1 MVLGPR
7 LDLRQGQ
14 QLVMTPQLQ
23 QAIKLLALT
32 NLELESFVAAEVEKN
47 PLLEASDP
55 DGPDETPDHA
65 AYEDGRGDS
74 ADGDSLNGDGLNGD
88 GLNGEALNGDG
99 AAPDADLFDSGIEV
113 PTTDALL
120 DSGMAGGDDA
130 PLDMDIDSEIY
141 HHDSEADR
149 MSDGTAPEGELGSML
164 SLNGAGA
171 VSGGAGDDDLPG
183 IDGLSADR
191 PTLAEHLHDQA
202 RAAFRDPRSH
212 AIAAYL
218 IDLVDE
224 AGYLSEPLEEVARRL
239 GIDLAQAEEV
249 LAVLQTFDPAGVCA
263 RSLSEC
269 LKIQAREADRLDPAM
284 EALLDNLDL
293 LARGD
298 LPALRRI
305 CGVDQEDM
313 ADMIQELRSYN
324 PKPGLAFGSV
334 TTQTV
339 VPDIYVRKMASGG
352 WGVELNAAT
361 LPRVLV
367 NRTYYAELSARA
379 SKAERLFL
387 SECLQS
393 ANWLVKALDQRARTI
408 LKVATEL
415 VRQQEDFFEHGVRAL
430 KPLNLKHIAE
440 AIGMH
445 ESTVSRVTANK
456 FLACHRGVFELK
468 YFFTSAI
475 QSADGGDAHS
485 AEAVKQRIKE
495 LIDQEKP
502 GAILSDDKLVEILV
516 AEKFDIAR
524 RTVAKY
530 REALKIPSSV
540 QRRRLKMLEAGQKM
554 NGR

>member
-32 NLELESFVAAEVEKN
+32 NLELESFIAAEVEKN
-47 PLLEASDP
+47 PLLESPDN
-55 DGPDETPDHA
+55 DGPDLAEPGMAEPEGERFDG
-65 AYEDGRGDS
+65 EDGHESAASDMDAGFDASFEGGD
-74 ADGDSLNGDGLNGD
+74 AIT
-88 GLNGEALNGDG
+88 A
-99 AAPDADLFDSGIEV
+99 
-113 PTTDALL
+113 DALL
-120 DSGMAGGDDA
+120 GGAMADGNDA

-141 HHDSEADR
+141 HHDSASDR
-149 MSDGTAPEGELGSML
+149 MGETPEGGLDSML
-164 SLNGAGA
+164 GLNGQGA
-171 VSGGAGDDDLPG
+171 IGGGLPDDDLPG
-183 IDGLSADR
+183 IDGLLIDSRSLAD
-191 PTLAEHLHDQA
+191 HLHEQA
-202 RAAFRDPRSH
+202 RAAFSDVQSL
-212 AIAAYL
+212 AIATYL
-218 IDLVDE
+218 IDLVDD
-224 AGYLSEPLEEVARRL
+224 AGYLSEPLEEVAERL
-239 GIDLAQAEEV
+239 GVPLEQALGV
-249 LAVLQTFDPAGVCA
+249 LKVLQTFDPVGVCA
-263 RSLSEC
+263 RSLGEC
-269 LKIQAREADRLDPAM
+269 LMLQAREADRCDPAM
-284 EALLDNLDL
+284 EALLNNLDV

-298 LPALRRI
+298 LAALRRI
-305 CGVDQEDM
+305 CGVDQEDLT
-313 ADMIQELRSYN
+313 DMIRELRSYN
-324 PKPGLAFGSV
+324 PKPGLAFGGESL
-334 TTQTV
+334 QTV
-339 VPDIYVRKMASGG
+339 VPDIFVRKLSSGK
-352 WGVELNAAT
+352 WGVELNTAT
-361 LPRVLV
+361 LPRLLV

-379 SKAERLFL
+379 SKTDRTFL

-415 VRQQEDFFEHGVRAL
+415 VRQQDEFFEQGVRGL
-430 KPLNLKHIAE
+430 KPLNLRHIAE

-456 FLACHRGVFELK
+456 FLSCQRGVFELK

-495 LIDQEKP
+495 LVDQEKP
-502 GAILSDDKLVEILV
+502 DAILSDDKLVEILV

-540 QRRRLKMLEAGQKM
+540 QRRRLKMLEAGQR